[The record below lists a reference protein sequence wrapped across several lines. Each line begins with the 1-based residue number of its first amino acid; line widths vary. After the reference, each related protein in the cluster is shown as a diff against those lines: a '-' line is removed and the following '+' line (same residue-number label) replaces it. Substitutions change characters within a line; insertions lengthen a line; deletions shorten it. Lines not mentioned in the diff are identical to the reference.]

1 MGRGSYKTSYKTAIG
16 FEQADRYLRLIV
28 VAFEVSVC
36 LVSSDVGGAV
46 SAIIVDVVIPGY
58 NVCGRAPEVGVILK
72 CFNFLS
78 GMVCSVYTLRMHRQ
92 RSTAWKS
99 GGVQLYPTRQARTH
113 NTTAA
118 AARYRD
124 VDMMNLYVKLSNG
137 SDRV

>member
-58 NVCGRAPEVGVILK
+58 NVCGRAPEGGYK
-72 CFNFLS
+72 CFLMLS
-78 GMVCSVYTLRMHRQ
+78 H
-92 RSTAWKS
+92 
-99 GGVQLYPTRQARTH
+99 
-113 NTTAA
+113 
-118 AARYRD
+118 
-124 VDMMNLYVKLSNG
+124 
-137 SDRV
+137 